1 MNILLPIQLIP
12 EKTYYIYSFG
22 GSIEMET
29 TLRKKFIR
37 LNENGQAV
45 FFNKSMGNVIY
56 DSSIWMFTQTLI

>member
-1 MNILLPIQLIP
+1 MNILSPIQLIP

-37 LNENGQAV
+37 LNENGQPV

-56 DSSIWMFTQTLI
+56 DSSMWIFTQTLI

>member
-1 MNILLPIQLIP
+1 MNILLPAQLIP

-37 LNENGQAV
+37 LSDNGDPI

-56 DSSIWMFTQTLI
+56 DSNMWIFTQILI